1 MKKIGILG
9 STGSVGSQTLEIID
23 EYKSEFELVFISGHS
38 NIEKL
43 NNQID
48 KYNPKYACISND
60 DILNQ
65 ISDTIKCKKL
75 YKGNRGL
82 LDLCD
87 IEVDLVVNAISGYKG
102 LYLSVK
108 LLENITIQ
116 ENTFTSSTGRGI
128 AFPHSTSIELD
139 DLTCVLGISSGGID
153 FNSPDGHDCHL
164 ILLTLSPV
172 NEPTEHRK
180 FITRFRSMVQNS
192 NLRTNLC
199 ESENPEEVFKII
211 SKWEEDNNIQ
221 EDLI

>member
-1 MKKIGILG
+1 MNLRDKLIQKMILVPMYATSKEGAIEELLTHLQSLKIL
-9 STGSVGSQTLEIID
+9 
-23 EYKSEFELVFISGHS
+23 
-38 NIEKL
+38 
-43 NNQID
+43 
-48 KYNPKYACISND
+48 
-60 DILNQ
+60 
-65 ISDTIKCKKL
+65 SDT
-75 YKGNRGL
+75 
-82 LDLCD
+82 
-87 IEVDLVVNAISGYKG
+87 
-102 LYLSVK
+102 VK

>member
-23 EYKSEFELVFISGHS
+23 EYKSQFELVFISGHS
-38 NIEKL
+38 NVKKL

-87 IEVDLVVNAISGYKG
+87 IEVDLVVNAISGYKV

-108 LLENITIQ
+108 LLENNINIRTKEDICEPCCDQ
-116 ENTFTSSTGRGI
+116 KDWYWT
-128 AFPHSTSIELD
+128 
-139 DLTCVLGISSGGID
+139 
-153 FNSPDGHDCHL
+153 CHL
-164 ILLTLSPV
+164 GYKSCKAMETIKV
-172 NEPTEHRK
+172 EDVVQE
-180 FITRFRSMVQNS
+180 ITKITGLNI
-192 NLRTNLC
+192 TN
-199 ESENPEEVFKII
+199 
-211 SKWEEDNNIQ
+211 
-221 EDLI
+221 